1 MNAIQIEK
9 LTKIFPPLPF
19 SRQPSC
25 VALKEVTLEI
35 KQGTLYTILGPNGAG
50 KSTLI
55 RILAGLIP
63 VSAGSVK
70 INGIPVSQKKQAKTI
85 GLFMSGGQSFWGFLT
100 GWQNLEYFCA
110 LQNIVGYQAQK
121 KIREMVDLFE
131 MGSYVRRPTHAYS
144 NGMKHRL
151 LLARTMLNDPEI
163 LLLDEPV
170 TYLDPVAAREFHL
183 LLRKQLNQSLKKT
196 IFLSTHQLE
205 EAQEISDTL
214 GFLLQGTLVWEKNAE
229 VFRSRQ
235 ANLLDEYLQTVR
247 GRLA

>member
-1 MNAIQIEK
+1 MAQQMNAIQVEK
-9 LTKIFPPLPF
+9 LTKIFPRLLF
-19 SRQPSC
+19 SRHPGC
-25 VALKEVTLEI
+25 VALKEVTLNI

-63 VSAGSVK
+63 ASEGSVK
-70 INGIPVSQKKQAKTI
+70 INGRV
-85 GLFMSGGQSFWGFLT
+85 GLFMSGGQSFLGFMT

-110 LQNIVGYQAQK
+110 LQNIVGPSAQK
-121 KIREMVDLFE
+121 KIREMVDLFG
-131 MGSYVRRPTHAYS
+131 MGSYIKRPTHTYS

-214 GFLLQGTLVWEKNAE
+214 GFLLQGTLVWEK
-229 VFRSRQ
+229 
-235 ANLLDEYLQTVR
+235 
-247 GRLA
+247 

>member
-1 MNAIQIEK
+1 MSAIQIEN
-9 LTKIFPPLPF
+9 LTKIFPPPPF
-19 SRQPSC
+19 SSQTTC
-25 VALKEVTLEI
+25 VALKKVTFEI
-35 KQGTLYTILGPNGAG
+35 KQGALYTILGPNGAG

-63 VSAGSVK
+63 ASEGSVK
-70 INGIPVSQKKQAKTI
+70 INGSI
-85 GLFMSGGQSFWGFLT
+85 GLFMSGGQSFWGFMT

-121 KIREMVDLFE
+121 KIREMVDLFG
-131 MGSYVRRPTHAYS
+131 MGPYIKRPTHTYS

-170 TYLDPVAAREFHL
+170 TYLDPVAARDFHL
-183 LLRKQLNQSLKKT
+183 LLRNHLNRSLKKT
-196 IFLSTHQLE
+196 ILLSTHQLE
-205 EAQEISDTL
+205 EAQETSDTL

-229 VFRSRQ
+229 LFRSRQ
-235 ANLLDEYLQTVR
+235 ANLLGEYLQTVR
-247 GRLA
+247 GRMA